1 MFGWHCGSVE
11 ELNSLSK
18 EDLAFLIRDLEGHC
32 QENKMQGDWFTLRIC
47 ERELALMRE
56 RLNMEFG
63 DFCSTKNEQ

>member
-18 EDLAFLIRDLEGHC
+18 EDLAWLSRDLTGHC
-32 QENKMQGDWFTLRIC
+32 DEFKRQRNWTALRACEN
-47 ERELALMRE
+47 ELKLMRD

-63 DFCSTKNEQ
+63 AFCSTKNEQ